1 MNWTAYAFADVV
13 EDCCCASCLL
23 LMLGQL
29 LKDLDGGVGDG
40 SEDDGN
46 ISTSRTT
53 INISKILRNLTKR
66 SYKHHA
72 QQ

>member
-1 MNWTAYAFADVV
+1 
-13 EDCCCASCLL
+13 
-23 LMLGQL
+23 MLGQL